1 MFGTKE
7 GMILM
12 RDEKAVLIGEN
23 IRRFRRRKDY
33 SQENIA
39 EELNVSLS
47 TFSRMEKGITSM
59 NVLQLL
65 HLAAILEV
73 SVEEI
78 LEGV

>member
-1 MFGTKE
+1 MKN
-7 GMILM
+7 
-12 RDEKAVLIGEN
+12 EKAVLIGEN

-47 TFSRMEKGITSM
+47 TFSRMEKGTTSM

>member
-1 MFGTKE
+1 
-7 GMILM
+7 MIYLKN
-12 RDEKAVLIGEN
+12 EKAVLIGEN

-47 TFSRMEKGITSM
+47 TFSRMEKGTTSM

>member
-1 MFGTKE
+1 MLQKKE
-7 GMILM
+7 MIYLKN
-12 RDEKAVLIGEN
+12 EKAVLIGEN

-47 TFSRMEKGITSM
+47 TFSRMEKGTTSM

>member
-1 MFGTKE
+1 
-7 GMILM
+7 M

>member
-1 MFGTKE
+1 MPQKKE
-7 GMILM
+7 MIYLKN
-12 RDEKAVLIGEN
+12 EKAVLIGEN

-47 TFSRMEKGITSM
+47 TFSRMEKGTTSM

>member
-1 MFGTKE
+1 MFVGMKE
-7 GMILM
+7 MIYLKN
-12 RDEKAVLIGEN
+12 EKAVLIGEN

-47 TFSRMEKGITSM
+47 TFSRMEKGTTSM